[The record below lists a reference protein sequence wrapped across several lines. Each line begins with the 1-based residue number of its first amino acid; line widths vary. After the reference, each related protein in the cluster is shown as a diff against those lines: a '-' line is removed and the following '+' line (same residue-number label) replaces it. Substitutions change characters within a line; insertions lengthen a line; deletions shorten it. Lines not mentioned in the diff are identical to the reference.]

1 MKNTLINT
9 LVLGLLAL
17 SASQTSADAC
27 TRILYVGQDNIRIV
41 GRSLDWSSPIPTNVY
56 VYPRGMYKRGND
68 AKNAIAWTSKYGA
81 AYAVSYDCGVTE
93 GLNEMGLVVNGLFCK
108 GAEYGN
114 EETASRAPISLS
126 MFPAWILDVCKDT
139 PEAVALI
146 RAHQFNLVSAPFDGG
161 TAATLHWGITDK
173 DGRSAVIEFDKG
185 NINIYEGQDLRVLT
199 NLPTWP
205 QMQAVEAYW
214 AGVGGQNMLPGTSRS
229 ADRYVRGA
237 FYTAHVDTVG
247 DPSVAM
253 TITRALMANVS
264 TPYTYSI
271 EGLSSEAT
279 FTQWRSYS
287 SLKDQ
292 RYYFEPVWDTGLHY
306 IDLQKCLLAPG
317 SPVLRLDTS
326 LPQVQQAVGC
336 ANSLLKPTKP
346 FTPAY

>member
-1 MKNTLINT
+1 MKRT
-9 LVLGLLAL
+9 LVAAVLMAAVAAPLLTPPAE
-17 SASQTSADAC
+17 AC

-41 GRSLDWSSPIPTNVY
+41 GRSLDWSTPIPTNVY

-68 AKNAIAWTSKYGA
+68 ARNAVTWVSRYGA
-81 AYAVSYDCGVTE
+81 VYAVSYDCGVTE

-114 EETASRAPISLS
+114 AETASRAPISLS
-126 MFPAWILDVCKDT
+126 MFPAWILDMCKDT

-146 RAHQFNLVSAPFDGG
+146 RAHDFNLVSAPFDGG

-173 DGRSAVIEFDKG
+173 QGRSAVIEFDKG

-237 FYTAHVDTVG
+237 FYDAHVK
-247 DPSVAM
+247 SVADPATAM
-253 TITRALMANVS
+253 AITRSLMANVS
-264 TPYTYSI
+264 TPYTYAI

-287 SLKDQ
+287 SLNDQ
-292 RYYFEPVWDTGLHY
+292 RYYFEPVTDTGLHY
-306 IDLQKCLLAPG
+306 IDLQKCLLDPG
-317 SPVLRLDTS
+317 SPVLRLVTS
-326 LPQVQQAVGC
+326 QPRVMEAVGC
-336 ANSLLKPTKP
+336 ANDLLEQCAP